1 MSQQLP
7 KYLKRIK
14 TSYNNFE
21 GYEAIPQSTDSGD
34 DTDTTSSG
42 ALEPSTFGGS
52 INENSREWMRKFVNY
67 TSLNKVEDADKL
79 IMLES
84 LLDKRAQCLFAN
96 LDDATRKSWPDL
108 KQRFEET
115 YYNAN
120 S

>member
-1 MSQQLP
+1 MATTQQVEEL
-7 KYLKRIK
+7 LKKHTMKK
-14 TSYNNFE
+14 TKLH
-21 GYEAIPQSTDSGD
+21 
-34 DTDTTSSG
+34 

-84 LLDKRAQCLFAN
+84 LLDKGAQCWFAN

-120 S
+120 SWVNDQRIFIAIIDLLH